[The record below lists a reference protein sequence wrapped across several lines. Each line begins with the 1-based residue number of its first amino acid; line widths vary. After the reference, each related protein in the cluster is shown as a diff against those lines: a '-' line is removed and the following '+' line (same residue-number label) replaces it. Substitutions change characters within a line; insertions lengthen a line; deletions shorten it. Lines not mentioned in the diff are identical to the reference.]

1 MISHKLSMNNCPVT
15 KKYFLSG
22 VFLLMLFF
30 CGCASTYG
38 LTDVQQIQAFE
49 KYPPGGLNL
58 EPSDSGFG
66 RTVKV
71 VSRILICP
79 LTLGISE
86 LVLMENR
93 EYSFQNYASFLYY
106 NSFLDKPCAAVIK
119 EFGAPSRIT
128 TDGQEGKIYVFE
140 TAYASG
146 GVSYPVTVYYG
157 YVPYTTYYSTPVRI
171 HKHIKEFYFT
181 KDDKCY
187 HWRVVN
193 E

>member
-1 MISHKLSMNNCPVT
+1 MNIHMQNTNNCMM
-15 KKYFLSG
+15 KKKCFLFMI
-22 VFLLMLFF
+22 FLFMLFF

-38 LTDVQQIQAFE
+38 LTEEQQIHAFE

-58 EPSDSGFG
+58 EPSDSGFLI
-66 RTVKV
+66 TVKI
-71 VSRILICP
+71 VSRIIVFP
-79 LTLGISE
+79 LTFGISE
-86 LVLMENR
+86 IILVENR
-93 EYSFQNYASFLYY
+93 ESSYLNYANFLYY
-106 NSFLDKPCAAVIK
+106 NTFLGNPCATVIK
-119 EFGAPSRIT
+119 AFGAPSRVT

-140 TAYASG
+140 KVYTSG
-146 GVSYPVTVYYG
+146 GTSYPVTTYYG
-157 YVPYTTYYSTPVRI
+157 NVPHTTYHSTPLRL